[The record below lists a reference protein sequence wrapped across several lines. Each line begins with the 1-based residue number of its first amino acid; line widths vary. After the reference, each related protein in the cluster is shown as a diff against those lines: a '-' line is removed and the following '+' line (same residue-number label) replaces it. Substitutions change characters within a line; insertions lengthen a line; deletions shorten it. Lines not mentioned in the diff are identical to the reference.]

1 MVFKALF
8 IVWLR
13 WLREDT
19 SNMAVIDVKLV
30 SGYQVD
36 EESLDRVSLHF
47 LTNVKFQSLQWRDFL
62 FLDKESKRL
71 KRARKNERIE
81 RELPYLLV
89 IQKMIQET

>member
-1 MVFKALF
+1 MHEGVNYHQDMFTFIVFKALF

-47 LTNVKFQSLQWRDFL
+47 LTNVEF
-62 FLDKESKRL
+62 
-71 KRARKNERIE
+71 
-81 RELPYLLV
+81 
-89 IQKMIQET
+89 

>member
-1 MVFKALF
+1 MVFKSLF

-47 LTNVKFQSLQWRDFL
+47 LTNVEF
-62 FLDKESKRL
+62 
-71 KRARKNERIE
+71 
-81 RELPYLLV
+81 
-89 IQKMIQET
+89 

>member
-1 MVFKALF
+1 MMVFKALF

-47 LTNVKFQSLQWRDFL
+47 LTNVEF
-62 FLDKESKRL
+62 
-71 KRARKNERIE
+71 
-81 RELPYLLV
+81 
-89 IQKMIQET
+89 